1 MKSYCICNE
10 GLVICIYEV
19 LIFFI
24 LLLFTK
30 REQLYVHKPNFS
42 VNWQLVS
49 NILHNLNHP
58 DTKKGMEENRRR
70 EDMFFS
76 VPKRAKKSWS
86 STWNLQMQSIVTMQ
100 QQQSQ
105 QMQLQN
111 SSAWVITPQ
120 YGYNINNPIVSF
132 TPRNVTY
139 TMSPQ
144 PLSPPLS
151 PSYKNFRHTQV
162 LLTADSTAEFYAHW
176 NPYSEISETHQH
188 PFI

>member
-10 GLVICIYEV
+10 GLVICVYEV

-76 VPKRAKKSWS
+76 VPNRAKKS
-86 STWNLQMQSIVTMQ
+86 
-100 QQQSQ
+100 
-105 QMQLQN
+105 
-111 SSAWVITPQ
+111 
-120 YGYNINNPIVSF
+120 
-132 TPRNVTY
+132 
-139 TMSPQ
+139 
-144 PLSPPLS
+144 
-151 PSYKNFRHTQV
+151 
-162 LLTADSTAEFYAHW
+162 
-176 NPYSEISETHQH
+176 
-188 PFI
+188 